1 MQADRRR
8 LNAPAGGTAPPVFA
22 ALPNTKLQR
31 PTRTR
36 KPDEHRKLFLQT
48 GIVPSASGSAYYE
61 IPPQLQQHTGL
72 LVPQA
77 SSLKITCT
85 VHGPRPLPRNA
96 AFSPNLLLST
106 HVKFAPFATR
116 NRRGYV
122 RDASERDLGAHLETA
137 LRGVVIG
144 ERFPKSGCEV
154 VVTVLEGEED
164 GWWAGSAEGKEG
176 GWGMMSVLAGCITVA
191 SAALV
196 DAGIDCVDLVS
207 GGVAAV
213 VHEAGGNDGVL
224 VLDPAPSEHDGEI
237 RAACVVG
244 YLQSR
249 DEVTEMWMKGDA
261 GMQAEQLID
270 EAVKAASL
278 TRAVLAETV
287 KEAAEMKIGKGDESA
302 VPMNEGKG
310 KSHLEGVLRQA
321 AAHASSLLPYLVTHT
336 YRSCDSVPSKPI
348 TKSLRG
354 SIRTSRTSG
363 VVGSPTSIALFETGS
378 A

>member
-1 MQADRRR
+1 MQMDRRR
-8 LNAPAGGTAPPVFA
+8 LNAPPGGTTPPVFA
-22 ALPNTKLQR
+22 APPDTKLHR

-36 KPDEHRKLFLQT
+36 KPDEHRKLFLRT

-61 IPPQLQQHTGL
+61 IPPQEPQPTGL
-72 LVPQA
+72 LVPQR

-96 AFSPNLLLST
+96 AFSPNLFLSA
-106 HVKFAPFATR
+106 HVKFAPFATQ

-154 VVTVLEGEED
+154 VLTILEGEED
-164 GWWAGSAEGKEG
+164 RWEADGAEVKGG
-176 GWGMMSVLAGCITVA
+176 GWGIMTVLAGCITAA

-196 DAGIDCVDLVS
+196 DAGIDCVDLIS

-213 VHEAGGNDGVL
+213 KDAGRHGGQEGRAV

-237 RAACVVG
+237 MAACVVG

-261 GMQAEQLID
+261 GAQVQTLID

-278 TRAVLAETV
+278 VRAVLAEAV
-287 KEAAEMKIGKGDESA
+287 KDGVQAKIGEGEDDAAMTGSA
-302 VPMNEGKG
+302 KEGKG
-310 KSHLEGVLRQA
+310 KSKETRNRTDA
-321 AAHASSLLPYLVTHT
+321 PIPLLAP
-336 YRSCDSVPSKPI
+336 
-348 TKSLRG
+348 
-354 SIRTSRTSG
+354 
-363 VVGSPTSIALFETGS
+363 
-378 A
+378 